1 MIHKYLIIWLKWL
14 AGFLLH
20 DRRSATHDKWQLR
33 LHGWSAIN
41 WLLFV
46 ALKHFSTDAL
56 RGKHAMQMLD
66 NEVPDKAS
74 SAASGVAVPL
84 REFNLLRWFSVISL
98 LIIASVAGG
107 LGYVS
112 TRFVVRDSVERDAM
126 LTAQFIQAMAQA
138 EVRHSQLPPGTT
150 MGELLDP
157 RLDQQHLQ
165 FTPAL
170 AESTRVEFLDHV
182 EHLPDTLLANVY
194 ARDRTIVWSTNRELI
209 GKRIEADGDL
219 DRAFRSRKAVSA
231 SYHQAEDDREE
242 QKFQREPRYLFI
254 ENYIPLFDSQG
265 EQVLAMVEI
274 YKEPQD
280 LVRRIQRGYVLIWA
294 STLVGGALVYFGLF
308 WIVRRAAQLLHQQQ
322 DRLVAS
328 ETYVALGEMS
338 SAVAHS
344 LRNPLANIRSS
355 AELAQEIA
363 NPAAQK
369 NITDIISQVDR
380 MSRWVRDLLVSLRP
394 TSDDAEAVD
403 LVTAIE
409 DTHLAFTQQIER
421 NGVRFCYEGPGS
433 QWVASQPLQ
442 LTQILN
448 TLFSNALEAMPDG
461 GMLRAQVNVQ
471 DGQRAEFVLSDT
483 GKGMSQQQ
491 ERMVFKPFYTTKQGG
506 LGVGLALVK
515 RIMERFG
522 GSVSLSSREEEG
534 TRVSLTFNIAAGGDH
549 GAQHPGSRG

>member
-1 MIHKYLIIWLKWL
+1 
-14 AGFLLH
+14 
-20 DRRSATHDKWQLR
+20 
-33 LHGWSAIN
+33 
-41 WLLFV
+41 
-46 ALKHFSTDAL
+46 
-56 RGKHAMQMLD
+56 MQTLQD
-66 NEVPDKAS
+66 EAPDK
-74 SAASGVAVPL
+74 SAAPSTGQAAPL
-84 REFNLLRWFSVISL
+84 REFNLLRWFSLVSL
-98 LIIASVAGG
+98 LIIASVAIG
-107 LGYVS
+107 LGYAS

-138 EVRHSQLPPGTT
+138 EVRHSQLPPGIT

-165 FTPAL
+165 FTPQL

-194 ARDRTIVWSTNRELI
+194 ARDRTVVWSTNVQLI
-209 GKRIEADGDL
+209 GKRIDEDDDL
-219 DRAFRSRKAVSA
+219 EHAFRSRKSVSA
-231 SYHQAEDDREE
+231 SYHKADEDREE
-242 QKFQREPRYLFI
+242 QKFEREPRHLFI

-280 LVRRIQRGYVLIWA
+280 LVRRIQRGYVLIWG
-294 STLVGGALVYFGLF
+294 STLAGGALIYFGLF
-308 WIVRRAAQLLHQQQ
+308 WIVRRAAGMLHHQQ

-328 ETYVALGEMS
+328 ETYAALGEMS
-338 SAVAHS
+338 SALAHS

-369 NITDIISQVDR
+369 NIGDIVTQVDR

-394 TSDDAEAVD
+394 ASDEPEAVD
-403 LVTAIE
+403 LVAAIE
-409 DTHLAFTQQIER
+409 DARQAFTPQIQR
-421 NGVRFCYEGPGS
+421 NGVCFSFIGPAE

-448 TLFSNALEAMPDG
+448 SLFANALEAMPLG
-461 GMLRAQVNVQ
+461 GALRAEVLML
-471 DGQRAEFVLSDT
+471 DGQQARLLLSDT
-483 GKGMSQQQ
+483 GKGMTEQQK
-491 ERMVFKPFYTTKQGG
+491 RMVFKPFFTTKQGG

-522 GSVSLSSREEEG
+522 GSVELSSREEEG
-534 TRVSLTFNIAAGGDH
+534 TRVSLTFNLAAGGDH
-549 GAQHPGSRG
+549 GSQHPGGRG

>member
-1 MIHKYLIIWLKWL
+1 
-14 AGFLLH
+14 
-20 DRRSATHDKWQLR
+20 
-33 LHGWSAIN
+33 
-41 WLLFV
+41 
-46 ALKHFSTDAL
+46 
-56 RGKHAMQMLD
+56 MQTLQD
-66 NEVPDKAS
+66 EAPDK
-74 SAASGVAVPL
+74 SAAPSTGQAAPL
-84 REFNLLRWFSVISL
+84 REFNLLRWFSLVSL
-98 LIIASVAGG
+98 LIIASVAIG
-107 LGYVS
+107 LGYAS

-138 EVRHSQLPPGTT
+138 EVRHSQLPPGVT

-165 FTPAL
+165 FTPQL

-194 ARDRTIVWSTNRELI
+194 ARDRTVVWSTNVQLI
-209 GKRIEADGDL
+209 GKRIDDDDDL
-219 DRAFRSRKAVSA
+219 EHAFRSRKSVSA
-231 SYHQAEDDREE
+231 SYHKADEDREE
-242 QKFQREPRYLFI
+242 QKFEREPRHLFI

-280 LVRRIQRGYVLIWA
+280 LVRRIQRGYVLIWG
-294 STLVGGALVYFGLF
+294 STLAGGGLIYFGLF
-308 WIVRRAAQLLHQQQ
+308 WIVRRAAGMLHHQQ

-328 ETYVALGEMS
+328 ETYAALGEMS
-338 SAVAHS
+338 SALAHS

-369 NITDIISQVDR
+369 NIGDIVTQVDR

-394 TSDDAEAVD
+394 ASDEPEAVD
-403 LVTAIE
+403 LVAAIE
-409 DTHLAFTQQIER
+409 DARQMFTPQIQR
-421 NGVRFCYEGPGS
+421 NAVCFSFSGPAE

-448 TLFSNALEAMPDG
+448 SLFANALEAMPQG
-461 GMLRAQVNVQ
+461 GELRAEVLTL
-471 DGQRAEFVLSDT
+471 DGQQAQLLLSDT
-483 GKGMSQQQ
+483 GKGMTEQQK
-491 ERMVFKPFYTTKQGG
+491 RMVFKPFFTTKQGG

-522 GSVSLSSREEEG
+522 GSVELSSREEEG
-534 TRVSLTFNIAAGGDH
+534 TRVSLTFNLAAGGDH
-549 GAQHPGSRG
+549 GSEHPGGRG

>member
-1 MIHKYLIIWLKWL
+1 
-14 AGFLLH
+14 
-20 DRRSATHDKWQLR
+20 
-33 LHGWSAIN
+33 
-41 WLLFV
+41 
-46 ALKHFSTDAL
+46 
-56 RGKHAMQMLD
+56 MQQTLE
-66 NEVPDKAS
+66 NEVPDKA
-74 SAASGVAVPL
+74 VAPPGTAQAGSL
-84 REFNLLRWFSVISL
+84 QDFNLLRWFSVISL
-98 LIIASVAGG
+98 LIIATVAGS

-157 RLDQQHLQ
+157 RLDLQHLQ

-194 ARDRTIVWSTNRELI
+194 ARDRTIVWSTNPALV
-209 GKRIEADGDL
+209 GKRIGDDGDL
-219 DRAFRSRKAVSA
+219 ERAFRSRKSVSA
-231 SYHQAEDDREE
+231 SYHKAEEDREE
-242 QKFQREPRYLFI
+242 QRFERDPQYLFI

-280 LVRRIQRGYVLIWA
+280 LIRRIQRGYVLIWA
-294 STLVGGALVYFGLF
+294 STLVGGALIYFGLF
-308 WIVRRAAQLLHQQQ
+308 WIVRRAALMLQHQQE
-322 DRLVAS
+322 RLVAS

-363 NPAAQK
+363 NPQAQK
-369 NITDIISQVDR
+369 NIQDIISQVDR
-380 MSRWVRDLLVSLRP
+380 MSRWVRELLVSLRP
-394 TSDDAEAVD
+394 TSDHPEAVD
-403 LVTAIE
+403 LVAAIE
-409 DTHLAFTQQIER
+409 DTRSAFAHQIER
-421 NGVRFCYEGPGS
+421 NGVHFSFEGPAA
-433 QWVASQPLQ
+433 QWVTSQPLQ

-448 TLFSNALEAMPDG
+448 SLFSNALEAMPKG
-461 GMLRAQVNVQ
+461 GELRAQVSVQ
-471 DGQRAEFVLSDT
+471 DGQRVELILSDT
-483 GKGMSQQQ
+483 GKGMTQQQ
-491 ERMVFKPFYTTKQGG
+491 ERMVFKPFFTTKQGG
-506 LGVGLALVK
+506 LGVGLALAK

-522 GSVSLSSREEEG
+522 GSVSLSSRQEEG

-549 GAQHPGSRG
+549 GAEHPGSRG

>member
-1 MIHKYLIIWLKWL
+1 
-14 AGFLLH
+14 
-20 DRRSATHDKWQLR
+20 
-33 LHGWSAIN
+33 
-41 WLLFV
+41 
-46 ALKHFSTDAL
+46 
-56 RGKHAMQMLD
+56 MQMLE
-66 NEVPDKAS
+66 NEAPDKAK
-74 SAASGVAVPL
+74 ANASGPAVPL

-98 LIIASVAGG
+98 LIITSVAGG

-112 TRFVVRDSVERDAM
+112 TRFVVRDSVQRDAM

-157 RLDQQHLQ
+157 RLDLQHLQ

-182 EHLPDTLLANVY
+182 KHLPDTLLANIY
-194 ARDRTIVWSTNRELI
+194 ARDRTIVWSTNVELI
-209 GKRIEADGDL
+209 GKRIEVDGDL
-219 DRAFRSRKAVSA
+219 ERAFRSRKAVSA
-231 SYHQAEDDREE
+231 SYHKVADDREE
-242 QKFQREPRYLFI
+242 QKFQRAPRHLFI

-280 LVRRIQRGYVLIWA
+280 LIRRIQRGYLLIWA
-294 STLVGGALVYFGLF
+294 STLVGGALIYFGLF
-308 WIVRRAAQLLHQQQ
+308 WIVRRAAHMLHLQQQ
-322 DRLVAS
+322 RLVAS

-344 LRNPLANIRSS
+344 MRNPLANIRSS
-355 AELAQEIA
+355 AELAQETA
-363 NPAAQK
+363 NAAAQK
-369 NITDIISQVDR
+369 YITDIISQVDR
-380 MSRWVRDLLVSLRP
+380 MSHWVRDLLVSLRP
-394 TSDDAEAVD
+394 ASDEPEAVD
-403 LVTAIE
+403 LVAAIE
-409 DTHLAFTQQIER
+409 DTHLAFSQQIER
-421 NGVRFCYEGPGS
+421 NGVRFHFEGPDV
-433 QWVASQPLQ
+433 QWVVSQPLQ

-448 TLFSNALEAMPDG
+448 SLFSNALEAMPAG
-461 GMLRAQVNVQ
+461 GMLNAQVNVQ
-471 DGQRAEFVLSDT
+471 EGQRAEFVLTDT

-491 ERMVFKPFYTTKQGG
+491 ERMVFKPFFTTKQGG

-534 TRVSLTFNIAAGGDH
+534 TRVSLTFNIAAGGEH
-549 GAQHPGSRG
+549 GAQHPGRRG

>member
-1 MIHKYLIIWLKWL
+1 
-14 AGFLLH
+14 
-20 DRRSATHDKWQLR
+20 
-33 LHGWSAIN
+33 
-41 WLLFV
+41 
-46 ALKHFSTDAL
+46 
-56 RGKHAMQMLD
+56 MQMLE
-66 NEVPDKAS
+66 NEAPDKAS
-74 SAASGVAVPL
+74 AATSGLASPL
-84 REFNLLRWFSVISL
+84 REFNLLRWFSIISL

-157 RLDQQHLQ
+157 RLDLQHLQ

-194 ARDRTIVWSTNRELI
+194 ARDRTIVWSTNPQLI
-209 GKRIEADGDL
+209 GKRIEEDGDL
-219 DRAFRSRKAVSA
+219 DHAFRSRKAVSA
-231 SYHQAEDDREE
+231 SYHKAEEDREE
-242 QKFQREPRYLFI
+242 QKFLREPKYLFI

-265 EQVLAMVEI
+265 EQVLSMVEI

-294 STLVGGALVYFGLF
+294 STLVGGALIYFGLF
-308 WIVRRAAQLLHQQQ
+308 WIVRRAALMLNQQQ

-363 NPAAQK
+363 NPTAQK
-369 NITDIISQVDR
+369 NINDIIGQVDR

-394 TSDDAEAVD
+394 ASDEPEAVD
-403 LVTAIE
+403 LVAAIE
-409 DTHLAFTQQIER
+409 DTHLAFAQQIAR
-421 NGVRFCYEGPGS
+421 NGVQFCYEGPEL
-433 QWVASQPLQ
+433 QYVTSQPLQ

-448 TLFSNALEAMPDG
+448 SLFSNAIEAMPAG
-461 GMLRAQVNVQ
+461 GVLRAQVSVQ
-471 DGQRAEFVLSDT
+471 DGQRTVMLLSDT
-483 GKGMSQQQ
+483 GKGMTQQQ
-491 ERMVFKPFYTTKQGG
+491 ERMVFKPFFTTKQGG
-506 LGVGLALVK
+506 LGVGLALVQ

-549 GAQHPGSRG
+549 GTQHPGSRG

>member
-1 MIHKYLIIWLKWL
+1 
-14 AGFLLH
+14 
-20 DRRSATHDKWQLR
+20 
-33 LHGWSAIN
+33 
-41 WLLFV
+41 
-46 ALKHFSTDAL
+46 
-56 RGKHAMQMLD
+56 MQMLD
-66 NEVPDKAS
+66 EEVPAKPAALPS
-74 SAASGVAVPL
+74 SSGLAVPL

-112 TRFVVRDSVERDAM
+112 TRFVVRDSVQRDAM
-126 LTAQFIQAMAQA
+126 LTAQFIQSLAVA

-150 MGELLDP
+150 MGELLNP

-165 FTPAL
+165 VSPAL
-170 AESTRVEFLDHV
+170 AEATRVEFLDHV
-182 EHLPDTLLANVY
+182 EHLPDTLLAIAY
-194 ARDRTIVWSTNRELI
+194 ARDHSIVWSTNRELI
-209 GKRIEADGDL
+209 GKRIEGDGEL
-219 DRAFRSRKAVSA
+219 ERAFRSRKAVSA
-231 SYHQAEDDREE
+231 SYHKADEDREE
-242 QKFQREPRYLFI
+242 QKFLREPQYLFI

-265 EQVLAMVEI
+265 DQAMAMVEI

-294 STLVGGALVYFGLF
+294 STLVGGALIYFGLF
-308 WIVRRAAQLLHQQQ
+308 WIVRRAAYMLQQQQ

-355 AELAQEIA
+355 AELAEEIA
-363 NPAAQK
+363 SPQAQK
-369 NITDIISQVDR
+369 NISDIISQVDR
-380 MSRWVRDLLVSLRP
+380 MSRWVRELLVSLRP
-394 TSDDAEAVD
+394 ASDSAEAVD
-403 LVTAIE
+403 LVAAIA
-409 DTHLAFTQQIER
+409 DTHLAFAQQIER
-421 NGVRFCYEGPGS
+421 NGVRFSFEGPQT

-448 TLFSNALEAMPDG
+448 SLFSNALEAMPKG
-461 GMLRAQVNVQ
+461 GVLHAQVTVQ
-471 DGQRAEFVLSDT
+471 EGQRAQLLLSDT

-534 TRVSLTFNIAAGGDH
+534 TRVSLTFNLAAGGDH
-549 GAQHPGSRG
+549 GAQHPGS

>member
-1 MIHKYLIIWLKWL
+1 
-14 AGFLLH
+14 
-20 DRRSATHDKWQLR
+20 
-33 LHGWSAIN
+33 
-41 WLLFV
+41 
-46 ALKHFSTDAL
+46 
-56 RGKHAMQMLD
+56 MQMLED
-66 NEVPDKAS
+66 EAPDKAN
-74 SAASGVAVPL
+74 ATASGRAVPL
-84 REFNLLRWFSVISL
+84 REFHLLRWFSVISL

-138 EVRHSQLPPGTT
+138 EVRHSQLPPGST
-150 MGELLDP
+150 MGDLLDP

-165 FTPAL
+165 FTPAM
-170 AESTRVEFLDHV
+170 AESTRIEFLDHV

-194 ARDRTIVWSTNRELI
+194 ARDRTIVWSTNVELI
-209 GKRIEADGDL
+209 GKRIEVDGDL
-219 DRAFRSRKAVSA
+219 ERAFRSRKAVSA
-231 SYHQAEDDREE
+231 SYHKAAEDREE
-242 QKFQREPRYLFI
+242 QKFQRAPRYLFI

-265 EQVLAMVEI
+265 KQVLAMVEI

-280 LVRRIQRGYVLIWA
+280 LIRRIQRGYVLIWA
-294 STLVGGALVYFGLF
+294 STLVGGALIYFGLF
-308 WIVRRAAQLLHQQQ
+308 WIVRRAAHMLHLQQE
-322 DRLVAS
+322 RLVAS

-344 LRNPLANIRSS
+344 MRNPLANIRSS
-355 AELAQEIA
+355 AELAQETA
-363 NPAAQK
+363 NAAAQK

-394 TSDDAEAVD
+394 ASDKPEAVD
-403 LVTAIE
+403 LVAAIE
-409 DTHLAFTQQIER
+409 DTHLAFARQIER
-421 NGVRFCYEGPGS
+421 NGVRFHFEGPDV
-433 QWVASQPLQ
+433 QWVVSQPLQ

-448 TLFSNALEAMPDG
+448 SLFSNALEAMPAG
-461 GMLRAQVNVQ
+461 GTLNAQVNVQ
-471 DGQRAEFVLSDT
+471 EGLRAEFVLTDT

-491 ERMVFKPFYTTKQGG
+491 ERMVFKPFFTTKQGG

-534 TRVSLTFNIAAGGDH
+534 TRVSLTFNIAAGGEH
-549 GAQHPGSRG
+549 GPQHPGRRG

>member
-1 MIHKYLIIWLKWL
+1 
-14 AGFLLH
+14 
-20 DRRSATHDKWQLR
+20 
-33 LHGWSAIN
+33 
-41 WLLFV
+41 
-46 ALKHFSTDAL
+46 
-56 RGKHAMQMLD
+56 MQTLQD
-66 NEVPDKAS
+66 DVSDKAPLPS
-74 SAASGVAVPL
+74 SGQAAPL
-84 REFNLLRWFSVISL
+84 RDFNLLRWFSLISL

-157 RLDQQHLQ
+157 RLDGQHLQ
-165 FTPAL
+165 VPAAL

-194 ARDRTIVWSTNRELI
+194 ARDHTIVWSTNPQLI
-209 GKRIEADGDL
+209 GKRIDADGDL
-219 DRAFRSRKAVSA
+219 AHAFRSRKPVSA
-231 SYHQAEDDREE
+231 SYHKADEDREE
-242 QKFQREPRYLFI
+242 QRFKREPRYLFI

-265 EQVLAMVEI
+265 EQVLSMVEI

-280 LVRRIQRGYVLIWA
+280 LIRRIQRGYVLIWT
-294 STLVGGALVYFGLF
+294 STLVGGALIYFGLF
-308 WIVRRAAQLLHQQQ
+308 WIVRRAARLLHHQQE
-322 DRLVAS
+322 RLVAS

-363 NPAAQK
+363 SPAAQK

-394 TSDDAEAVD
+394 ASDEAEAVD
-403 LVTAIE
+403 LVAALE
-409 DTHLAFTQQIER
+409 DTRLAFAQQIER
-421 NGVRFCYEGPGS
+421 HGVRFSQQGPAT
-433 QWVASQPLQ
+433 QWVTSQPLQ

-448 TLFSNALEAMPDG
+448 SLFANALEAMPKG
-461 GMLRAQVNVQ
+461 GELRAEVDVLE
-471 DGQRAEFVLSDT
+471 GQRVRLLLSDT
-483 GKGMSQQQ
+483 GKGMTQQQ
-491 ERMVFKPFYTTKQGG
+491 ERMVFKPFFTTKQGG

-534 TRVSLTFNIAAGGDH
+534 TRVSLIFNIAAGGDH
-549 GAQHPGSRG
+549 GA